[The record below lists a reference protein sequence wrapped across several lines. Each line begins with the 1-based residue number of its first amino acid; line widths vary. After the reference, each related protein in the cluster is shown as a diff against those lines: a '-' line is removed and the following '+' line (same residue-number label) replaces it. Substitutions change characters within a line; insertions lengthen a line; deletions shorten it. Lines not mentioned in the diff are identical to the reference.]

1 MSDPKKEVYYCAID
15 IEKSRAELGTGVIAV
30 AFVFT
35 DENGVVLE
43 KACFSKSFNDSDFD
57 ESTGRF
63 WSNHQDVL
71 VRISENAKTS
81 PLVWRDVIE
90 FVHSLETKYGP
101 FGRKFANEREFRWIC
116 DNPAYDIG
124 QINLMMHLE
133 DKKNPPLAE
142 MFTEY
147 VPTSDPTE
155 QYRTLLDDEK
165 EFVDSQLKS
174 PHSHYPT
181 EDALRDIEMYVAIQK
196 VLEAR
201 KLKKRSRRSVSPGLL
216 TQE

>member
-1 MSDPKKEVYYCAID
+1 MSEPKKEVYLCGVD
-15 IEKSRAELGTGVIAV
+15 IEKSRAELGKGVIAAAIV
-30 AFVFT
+30 LT
-35 DENGVVLE
+35 NGEGQVLE
-43 KACFSKSFNDSDFD
+43 QACFSTSFVDADFD

-63 WSNHQDVL
+63 WSDHPDIL
-71 VRISENAKTS
+71 VRISENSKTS
-81 PLVWRDVIE
+81 PLVWRDVIA

-101 FGRKFANEREFRWIC
+101 FGRKFAKEREFRWIC

-133 DKKNPPLAE
+133 DKTAPPLAE
-142 MFTEY
+142 IFTEY

-155 QYRTLLDDEK
+155 QYQTLLDDEK
-165 EFVDSQLKS
+165 EFVDSQLKT

-201 KLKKRSRRSVSPGLL
+201 KLKKRVRRSVSPEDLEK
-216 TQE
+216 Q